1 MRFSL
6 ISRTLIPARMAFVV
20 CVAAIPLAGCLE
32 GYPHNVAPV
41 ASVESMSQQQR
52 IAALNAAGNLH
63 YLEERWR
70 YKLNKQC
77 ELRVT
82 NGEWWTRSHSDWIP
96 LHEVRIVRGFDRS
109 DKTHDIFLE
118 RAEDRGTRSAPLPLL
133 AGANW
138 ADALHIMSLAQHIQ
152 RDCAQSA

>member
-1 MRFSL
+1 MPFGL
-6 ISRTLIPARMAFVV
+6 KSRTFSFSAMAVVV
-20 CVAAIPLAGCLE
+20 CIVAIPMAGCTE

-41 ASVESMSQQQR
+41 LSVESMSQQQR
-52 IAALNAAGNLH
+52 IAALNATGKLH
-63 YLEERWR
+63 YLEDRWR
-70 YKLNKQC
+70 YKLNQQC

-82 NGEWWTRSHSDWIP
+82 NGAWWSKRHSDWIP
-96 LHEVRIVRGFDRS
+96 LDDVRIVRVFDRS

-118 RAEDRGTRSAPLPLL
+118 TAQDQGARATPLPLL

-138 ADALHIMSLAQHIQ
+138 ADAIHILSLAQHIQ

>member
-1 MRFSL
+1 
-6 ISRTLIPARMAFVV
+6 MAVAV
-20 CVAAIPLAGCLE
+20 CMAAITLAGCVE
-32 GYPHNVAPV
+32 GYPNNVAPV

-52 IAALNAAGNLH
+52 IAALNAAGKLH

-82 NGEWWTRSHSDWIP
+82 QGEWWSKSHSEWIP
-96 LHEVRIVRGFDRS
+96 LDDVRIVRGFDRS

-118 RAEDRGTRSAPLPLL
+118 TTQDRGGRSEPLTLL

-138 ADALHIMSLAQHIQ
+138 ADVVHVFSLAQHIQ
-152 RDCAQSA
+152 RDCTQSA

>member
-1 MRFSL
+1 MPFSL
-6 ISRTLIPARMAFVV
+6 ISRNFSLTWTSVAM
-20 CVAAIPLAGCLE
+20 CMAAIPLAGCIE

-52 IAALNAAGNLH
+52 IAALNAAGKMH
-63 YLEERWR
+63 YLEDRWR

-82 NGEWWTRSHSDWIP
+82 SGEWWSKSHSDWIP
-96 LHEVRIVRGFDRS
+96 LDDVRIVRGFDRS

-118 RAEDRGTRSAPLPLL
+118 TAQDRGTRSAPLPLL

-138 ADALHIMSLAQHIQ
+138 ADALHILSLAQHIQ

>member
-1 MRFSL
+1 
-6 ISRTLIPARMAFVV
+6 MAVVV
-20 CVAAIPLAGCLE
+20 CMAAIPLTGCIE

-41 ASVESMSQQQR
+41 ASVESMSQKQR
-52 IAALNAAGNLH
+52 IAALNAAGKMH
-63 YLEERWR
+63 YLEDRWR
-70 YKLNKQC
+70 YKLNKRC

-82 NGEWWTRSHSDWIP
+82 SGEWWSKSHSDWIP
-96 LHEVRIVRGFDRS
+96 LDDVRIVRGFDRS

-118 RAEDRGTRSAPLPLL
+118 TAQDRGTRSAPLPLL

-138 ADALHIMSLAQHIQ
+138 ADALHILSLAQHIQ

>member
-6 ISRTLIPARMAFVV
+6 ISRTLRPAKVTGVV
-20 CVAAIPLAGCLE
+20 CIAAMPLTGCIE

-52 IAALNAAGNLH
+52 IAALNAAGKLH

-82 NGEWWTRSHSDWIP
+82 SGDWWSRSHSEWIP
-96 LHEVRIVRGFDRS
+96 LHDAHIVRGFDRS

-118 RAEDRGTRSAPLPLL
+118 TPEDRGARSAPLPLL